1 MQIKSTY
8 LKTFILVH
16 QGGGRQAVG
25 VQGPALL
32 PDRTDADLHRLPHL
46 GAAGPEERECQSE
59 GTVHRYHRQQDGEWH
74 PPGPHRGQGPAD
86 VQGLV

>member
-1 MQIKSTY
+1 M
-8 LKTFILVH
+8 
-16 QGGGRQAVG
+16 G

-59 GTVHRYHRQQDGEWH
+59 GTVLRYHRQQDGEWH